1 MTAYQTSNWPFGP
14 SQPSKARLQ
23 RLALQRRQDL
33 LSRSALFK
41 GLSRSQVRSISRA
54 TTVTHHPAG
63 TAIVEAGE
71 PGSTFYAIVEGK
83 AKVVRRGRTATRL
96 GPGDFFGEIAILDP
110 GPRSA
115 SVIAEDDTVCL
126 QLGSEDFYAVV
137 TKEPLLAERMLK
149 VLARWLRDSE
159 PEDLS

>member
-1 MTAYQTSNWPFGP
+1 LP
-14 SQPSKARLQ
+14 
-23 RLALQRRQDL
+23 
-33 LSRSALFK
+33 RS
-41 GLSRSQVRSISRA
+41 
-54 TTVTHHPAG
+54 
-63 TAIVEAGE
+63 
-71 PGSTFYAIVEGK
+71 
-83 AKVVRRGRTATRL
+83 RRGRTTTRL

-110 GPRSA
+110 GPRAA

-126 QLGSEDFYAVV
+126 RLGSEDFYAVV